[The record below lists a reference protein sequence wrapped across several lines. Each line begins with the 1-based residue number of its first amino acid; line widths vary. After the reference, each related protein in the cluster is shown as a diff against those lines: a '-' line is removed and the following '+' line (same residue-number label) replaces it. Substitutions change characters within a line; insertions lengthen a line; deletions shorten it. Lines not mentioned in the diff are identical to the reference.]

1 MRLVLLGPPGA
12 GKGTQAQRLTERYGI
27 PQISTGD
34 ILRDNVQTGTMLG
47 IKARAYMDR
56 GEYVP
61 DPVVVEMVMER
72 LREPDAE
79 TGFILDGFP
88 RTVPQANALEAAL
101 EKAGTPLSAA
111 LKFNIS
117 DDMAVR
123 RLLNRWTCP
132 TCKTTYNLEFKPPIH
147 DSVCDN
153 DGTPLER
160 RADDDDLTVRRRL
173 AVYQE
178 QTEPLEQFY
187 RERSLLRE
195 VNAEAR
201 EDTVTERA
209 LEILDG
215 LT

>member
-34 ILRDNVQTGTMLG
+34 ILRENVQKGTMLG
-47 IKARAYMDR
+47 IRARAFMDR

-61 DPVVVEMVMER
+61 DPLVVQMVMER

-79 TGFILDGFP
+79 NGFILDGFP
-88 RTVPQANALEAAL
+88 RTVPQAQALEEALEAV
-101 EKAGTPLSAA
+101 GSPLSAA
-111 LKFNIS
+111 LEFTIS

-132 TCKTTYNLEFKPPIH
+132 TCKRTYNLEFKPPAQDNI
-147 DSVCDN
+147 CDD

-160 RADDDDLTVRRRL
+160 RADDDELTVRRRL

-178 QTEPLEQFY
+178 QMEPLERFY
-187 RERSLLRE
+187 RDRGVLRE

-201 EDTVTERA
+201 EDLVAERTIEA
-209 LEILDG
+209 LAALS
-215 LT
+215 

>member
-34 ILRDNVQTGTMLG
+34 ILRDNVQSGTTLG
-47 IKARAYMDR
+47 IQARAYMDR

-61 DPVVVEMVMER
+61 DPVVVKMVMRR
-72 LREPDAE
+72 LQEPDAE
-79 TGFILDGFP
+79 KGFILDGFP
-88 RTVPQANALEAAL
+88 RTVPQAKALEAAL
-101 EKAGTPLSAA
+101 EDAGTPLSAV
-111 LKFNIS
+111 LKFIIS

-132 TCKTTYNLEFKPPIH
+132 TCKTTYNLEFKPPKQ
-147 DSVCDN
+147 DQLCDN

-187 RERSLLRE
+187 RERGILRE
-195 VNAEAR
+195 VNAETR
-201 EDTVTERA
+201 EDTVAERTIE
-209 LEILDG
+209 LLDG
-215 LT
+215 LA